1 MGQHRSVGDRKRK
14 DSESKSKEHGY
25 QCPIFPFPELTLK
38 DMPEFKNLLYKAIT
52 TEEIFMVYN
61 GRKYCK
67 QYARFVIKVI
77 EQVGK

>member
-14 DSESKSKEHGY
+14 DSESKEHGY
-25 QCPIFPFPELTLK
+25 NCPIFPFPQLTLK

-61 GRKYCK
+61 ERKYSRV
-67 QYARFVIKVI
+67 YAKFVIEVV
-77 EQVGK
+77 ERVGK